1 MKKDKNLDELF
12 RDKLLNYE
20 QEPPAYLLGNIL
32 DRVAEDRRKKRM
44 IWWRVAGVAA
54 ALMIA
59 FVAGWQL
66 NSSRNR
72 EIDQT
77 FVAEQKQNDVQ
88 GKIAQPEVQPETKP
102 TQTQTAAATTD
113 KYAVAVGV
121 DSQKQTNSVALI
133 SNSKTTANNQGTIE
147 NTTAPNNL
155 IALAP
160 LKSLYKQLLPENEP
174 QAKLQPTKKADDQQ
188 VLAEK
193 SIDQQIMEHNRQ
205 MMLAENKTK
214 EKARWLVGAQV
225 TPEYNVS
232 RSSHTQLYASN
243 MLASSSS
250 SADLAG
256 GISVELKKGKRWS
269 IQSGIYY
276 SGIDQSAKN
285 KTVSDGKSSLDANS
299 GSNYFNTPVNLS
311 PSTNRMTMNSQ
322 AGVIELNKI
331 PSGLVLGTSLED
343 KSFAT
348 SVIVSPTSFIQNFDY
363 IEIPLYLRYTLIDT
377 RIDVVMLGGFSSN
390 LLVGNRIFVE
400 DASGKSL
407 VGKTQDME
415 TLNYSG
421 TVGVGFRYGLSKR
434 LSLNIEPRIKYYLK
448 SLNRNSSVTYK
459 PYTIGVFTGLS
470 YEF

>member
-32 DRVAEDRRKKRM
+32 NRVGEERRKKRL

-66 NSSRNR
+66 NNSRNQ
-72 EIDQT
+72 EINQP
-77 FVAEQKQNDVQ
+77 FVAAQKLNDIQ
-88 GKIAQPEVQPETKP
+88 EKLAQHETKP
-102 TQTQTAAATTD
+102 SQVKTELTANKDAI
-113 KYAVAVGV
+113 AVVT
-121 DSQKQTNSVALI
+121 DSQKQTNQVAQI
-133 SNSKTTANNQGTIE
+133 SKNKTASNNQETIE
-147 NTTAPNNL
+147 NTTTSNNL
-155 IALAP
+155 IALVP
-160 LKSLYKQLLPENEP
+160 LKSLHTQLRSATESKDALR
-174 QAKLQPTKKADDQQ
+174 QTKKMENQQ
-188 VLAEK
+188 VLTEK
-193 SIDQQIMEHNRQ
+193 TVDQQIMEHNRQ
-205 MMLAENKTK
+205 MMVAENKSK
-214 EKARWLVGAQV
+214 EKTRWLVGAQV

-232 RSSHTQLYASN
+232 RSSHNQQYASN
-243 MLASSSS
+243 MLASSSN
-250 SADLAG
+250 SADLGG

-285 KTVSDGKSSLDANS
+285 RAVSEGKNSMDANT
-299 GSNYFNTPVNLS
+299 GSNYFNTTVNLS

-343 KSFAT
+343 KSFAS

-363 IEIPLYLRYTLIDT
+363 VEIPLYLRYTLIDT

-390 LLVGNRIFVE
+390 LLVGNQIFVE

-415 TLNYSG
+415 TMNYSG

-434 LSLNIEPRIKYYLK
+434 ISLNIEPRVKYYLK
-448 SLNRNSSVTYK
+448 SLNSNSSVTYK

>member
-32 DRVAEDRRKKRM
+32 NRVGEERRKKRL

-66 NSSRNR
+66 NNSRNQ
-72 EIDQT
+72 EINQP

-88 GKIAQPEVQPETKP
+88 GEIAQPETKP
-102 TQTQTAAATTD
+102 TQVQTEVTANKD
-113 KYAVAVGV
+113 AVAVGT
-121 DSQKQTNSVALI
+121 DSQKQTNQVAQI
-133 SNSKTTANNQGTIE
+133 SKNKTAANNQETIE
-147 NTTAPNNL
+147 NITTSNNL

-160 LKSLYKQLLPENEP
+160 LKSLHTQLRSATESKDALR
-174 QAKLQPTKKADDQQ
+174 QTKKADNQQ
-188 VLAEK
+188 TLAEK
-193 SIDQQIMEHNRQ
+193 SIDQQIMEHNLQ
-205 MMLAENKTK
+205 MMLAENKSK
-214 EKARWLVGAQV
+214 EKARWSVGAQV
-225 TPEYNVS
+225 SPEYAVS
-232 RSSHTQLYASN
+232 RSSHNQQYASN
-243 MLASSSS
+243 MLSSSAN

-285 KTVSDGKSSLDANS
+285 RAVSDGKNSLDANT
-299 GSNYFNTPVNLS
+299 GSNYFNTTVNLS

-343 KSFAT
+343 KSFAS

-390 LLVGNRIFVE
+390 LLVGNQIFVE

-415 TLNYSG
+415 TMNYSG

-434 LSLNIEPRIKYYLK
+434 ISLNIEPRVKYYLK
-448 SLNRNSSVTYK
+448 SLNSNSSVTYR
-459 PYTIGVFTGLS
+459 PYTIGIFTGLS

>member
-32 DRVAEDRRKKRM
+32 ERVGEERRKKRL

-66 NSSRNR
+66 NNSSNR
-72 EIDQT
+72 GIEQP

-88 GKIAQPEVQPETKP
+88 EKITQPETKP
-102 TQTQTAAATTD
+102 TQVKTAAITED
-113 KYAVAVGV
+113 KNAVAI
-121 DSQKQTNSVALI
+121 DSDNQKQTMQVTRI
-133 SNSKTTANNQGTIE
+133 SKSKTTANNQETIE
-147 NTTAPNNL
+147 NTTSPNNL

-160 LKSLYKQLLPENEP
+160 LKSLYKR
-174 QAKLQPTKKADDQQ
+174 LQSESELQTALRQTKKMENQPAF
-188 VLAEK
+188 AEK
-193 SIDQQIMEHNRQ
+193 SIDQQIMEHNRL
-205 MMLAENKTK
+205 MMLAESKTK
-214 EKARWLVGAQV
+214 EKTRWLVGAQV
-225 TPEYNVS
+225 TPEYSVS
-232 RSSHTQLYASN
+232 KSSHNQQYASN
-243 MLASSSS
+243 MLASSTSS
-250 SADLAG
+250 PDLAG

-276 SGIDQSAKN
+276 SGIDQSAGN
-285 KTVSDGKSSLDANS
+285 KSVSDGKSSMDANS

-311 PSTNRMTMNSQ
+311 PSTSRMTMNSQ

-343 KSFAT
+343 KTFAS

-390 LLVGNRIFVE
+390 LLVGNQIFVE

-421 TVGVGFRYGLSKR
+421 TVGLGFRYGLSKR
-434 LSLNIEPRIKYYLK
+434 ISLNIEPRLKYYLK
-448 SLNRNSSVTYK
+448 SLNSNSSVTYK